1 MISGNDSLSHYYRR
15 MAVLQKACEKVREY
29 MERHGYG
36 ELEAVLGAHAFCPE
50 QCKGTNK

>member
-1 MISGNDSLSHYYRR
+1 MISGNDSLSHYYRG

-36 ELEAVLGAHAFCPE
+36 GLETVLGVHAFCPE
-50 QCKGTNK
+50 QREGTNK